1 MAEVTKRFGLNASKR
16 KRRAI
21 LARLFIMCNVSINA
35 YFEYFSLYN
44 STERMRASF
53 AFSLP

>member
-1 MAEVTKRFGLNASKR
+1 MARAAKRFGLNTPKR
-16 KRRAI
+16 KGRAKM
-21 LARLFIMCNVSINA
+21 ARPFIMCNVSTNV

-44 STERMRASF
+44 STERIRASF